1 MKVIKSFAWDFY
13 KNDNSQGL
21 DEEKVGKW
29 NGETYYSIYYSGIA
43 DESEFD

>member
-13 KNDNSQGL
+13 KNDNSQDL

-29 NGETYYSIYYSGIA
+29 MYFFEKKI
-43 DESEFD
+43 